1 MDPHAATIRA
11 LVAERAA
18 DARVTAATG
27 RGPRPLAA
35 DAATFLAQ
43 EEQAAARRRRSQSG
57 RRARP
62 EPPHLVTWAEGVE
75 APPLSPPR
83 AAMAAPAEQHS
94 DGRSRGQEQ
103 GWWAGW
109 EGWQPHQESRGGH
122 WSWEDWKDWS
132 EAPRGGREMDQE
144 GNAQP
149 WEPWGEVQ
157 KEVARGAAGPER
169 DEEIAR
175 GAAGPE
181 AREQQEMAYAAAA
194 GVDASRAPPSQP
206 PGLGPLQINIFH
218 EAETPRE
225 RAPDGFPAA
234 EVAPRSAAVA
244 APANPR
250 AVAGRSFTMG
260 DFDKVPIRY
269 HYRQHNAAL
278 KFLREVAEAANE
290 DEVPCEDEMDI
301 GKIQKPSRGG
311 GQDNM
316 DYWFKD
322 GETVKWSWHEMIA
335 HMAPATR
342 DLVVNGSAGRSGGLD
357 RCALARRP
365 NSYSHKRCYAA
376 RAGQQHGRAR
386 AGEHQA
392 EYDFVVYRA
401 DGTALRFHPDWN
413 KRTFPLYELSPHAAP
428 VRAPRQGYG
437 GSWGEGCYKHY
448 KELDKIGDGEF
459 DSQQGSHVPPKQTGY
474 P

>member
-1 MDPHAATIRA
+1 MDPRAATIRA

-27 RGPRPLAA
+27 RRPRPLAV

-43 EEQAAARRRRSQSG
+43 EEQAAARRRRSQAG

-62 EPPHLVTWAEGVE
+62 EPPDLVTWAEGVE

-83 AAMAAPAEQHS
+83 AAMEAPAEQHA

-206 PGLGPLQINIFH
+206 PGLGPR
-218 EAETPRE
+218 APRE
-225 RAPDGFPAA
+225 RAPGRTSFMKQRRP
-234 EVAPRSAAVA
+234 ESALQTDSLR
-244 APANPR
+244 PKSHR
-250 AVAGRSFTMG
+250 AV
-260 DFDKVPIRY
+260 P
-269 HYRQHNAAL
+269 Q
-278 KFLREVAEAANE
+278 
-290 DEVPCEDEMDI
+290 
-301 GKIQKPSRGG
+301 
-311 GQDNM
+311 
-316 DYWFKD
+316 
-322 GETVKWSWHEMIA
+322 
-335 HMAPATR
+335 
-342 DLVVNGSAGRSGGLD
+342 
-357 RCALARRP
+357 
-365 NSYSHKRCYAA
+365 
-376 RAGQQHGRAR
+376 
-386 AGEHQA
+386 
-392 EYDFVVYRA
+392 
-401 DGTALRFHPDWN
+401 
-413 KRTFPLYELSPHAAP
+413 
-428 VRAPRQGYG
+428 
-437 GSWGEGCYKHY
+437 
-448 KELDKIGDGEF
+448 
-459 DSQQGSHVPPKQTGY
+459 
-474 P
+474 